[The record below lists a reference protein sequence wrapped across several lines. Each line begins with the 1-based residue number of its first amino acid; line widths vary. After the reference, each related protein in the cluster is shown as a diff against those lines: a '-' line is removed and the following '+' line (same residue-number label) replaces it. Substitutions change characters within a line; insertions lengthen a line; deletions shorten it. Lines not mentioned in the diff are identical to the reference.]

1 MEINQREI
9 WFVKF
14 PLEEDSSKIL
24 QRPVVVIS
32 VSDDKMK
39 ILSVKVTKHEARD
52 WDDYWYIISTKGFP
66 DVPQD
71 TSADTK
77 GFINVLQH
85 TLTDVYRFKWV
96 SRCTPRHI
104 GRLGVPSGAPIL
116 LRGELRM
123 SIVTNGVYFLKRDLY
138 DVIHSVGGVCA
149 DRKERPVIAL
159 VHSLDNDCCGKLK
172 L

>member
-52 WDDYWYIISTKGFP
+52 WDDYDTTIKEWIAAGLRFPSTARVSKIRVLPRRNFLFKIGDIHP
-66 DVPQD
+66 DD
-71 TSADTK
+71 WDM
-77 GFINVLQH
+77 
-85 TLTDVYRFKWV
+85 LTDKIQDFRE
-96 SRCTPRHI
+96 SQR
-104 GRLGVPSGAPIL
+104 
-116 LRGELRM
+116 
-123 SIVTNGVYFLKRDLY
+123 
-138 DVIHSVGGVCA
+138 
-149 DRKERPVIAL
+149 
-159 VHSLDNDCCGKLK
+159 
-172 L
+172 